1 MNEPEEPVPPQH
13 VPTLTE
19 VVEWPQ
25 PLQPVVGA
33 APALSAA
40 SAAPSPSPLPSLS
53 SSSSSGS
60 LGETVPSEA
69 QLVQRVLAD
78 LQRQTDLMLDY
89 RLREVLTPLL
99 ARATDN
105 LIREARGELA
115 LTLRDMVTRAVAQEM
130 ARHRGG

>member
-1 MNEPEEPVPPQH
+1 MSAHGAGPPQD
-13 VPTLTE
+13 VPMLTE
-19 VVEWPQ
+19 VVEW
-25 PLQPVVGA
+25 LQPVQPLAAA
-33 APALSAA
+33 APALSLPTSSPA
-40 SAAPSPSPLPSLS
+40 SGHLA
-53 SSSSSGS
+53 
-60 LGETVPSEA
+60 ETVPSES

-115 LTLRDMVTRAVAQEM
+115 VTLRDMVARAVAQEM

>member
-1 MNEPEEPVPPQH
+1 MSEPESVPPQH

-19 VVEWPQ
+19 VIDWPQ
-25 PLQPVVGA
+25 ALQPA
-33 APALSAA
+33 APD
-40 SAAPSPSPLPSLS
+40 APAVLPRS
-53 SSSSSGS
+53 SSDP
-60 LGETVPSEA
+60 LAALPNEALPNEA

-89 RLREVLTPLL
+89 RMREVLTPLL

-115 LTLRDMVTRAVAQEM
+115 SALRDVVTRAVAQEM

>member
-1 MNEPEEPVPPQH
+1 MSEPESVPPQH

-19 VVEWPQ
+19 VIEWPQ
-25 PLQPVVGA
+25 AVPPPAGIAPDLA
-33 APALSAA
+33 A
-40 SAAPSPSPLPSLS
+40 SPSP
-53 SSSSSGS
+53 GDVA
-60 LGETVPSEA
+60 ETVPSEA
-69 QLVQRVLAD
+69 QLVQRILAD

-89 RLREVLTPLL
+89 RMRELLTPLL

-115 LTLRDMVTRAVAQEM
+115 STLRDMVARAVAQEM

>member
-1 MNEPEEPVPPQH
+1 MSEHEPLPPQH

-19 VVEWPQ
+19 VIDWPQ
-25 PLQPVVGA
+25 AQQPA
-33 APALSAA
+33 APDAPAAL
-40 SAAPSPSPLPSLS
+40 PRS
-53 SSSSSGS
+53 SSDP
-60 LGETVPSEA
+60 LAALPNEALPNEA

-89 RLREVLTPLL
+89 RMREVLTPLL

-115 LTLRDMVTRAVAQEM
+115 SALRDVVTRAVAQEM

>member
-1 MNEPEEPVPPQH
+1 MSEPEPVPPQH

-25 PLQPVVGA
+25 PVQPVAAA
-33 APALSAA
+33 APALSPLT
-40 SAAPSPSPLPSLS
+40 SAATTSPTS
-53 SSSSSGS
+53 SSSSHRA
-60 LGETVPSEA
+60 EAAPSEA

-115 LTLRDMVTRAVAQEM
+115 TTLRDMVARAVAQEM
-130 ARHRGG
+130 ARHRGD

>member
-1 MNEPEEPVPPQH
+1 MSEPESTPPQH

-19 VVEWPQ
+19 VVDWPQ
-25 PLQPVVGA
+25 AVQA
-33 APALSAA
+33 QA
-40 SAAPSPSPLPSLS
+40 SAAPAISSPGGLAA
-53 SSSSSGS
+53 
-60 LGETVPSEA
+60 TVPNEA

-115 LTLRDMVTRAVAQEM
+115 STLRDMVARAVAQEM

>member
-1 MNEPEEPVPPQH
+1 MSEHEPPPPQH

-19 VVEWPQ
+19 VVDWPQ
-25 PLQPVVGA
+25 AMPPLARA
-33 APALSAA
+33 APAA
-40 SAAPSPSPLPSLS
+40 SPASR
-53 SSSSSGS
+53 SGD
-60 LGETVPSEA
+60 LVEALPSEA

-115 LTLRDMVTRAVAQEM
+115 STLRDMVARAVAQEM

>member
-1 MNEPEEPVPPQH
+1 MSEHEPVPPQH

-25 PLQPVVGA
+25 PVQPVAGA
-33 APALSAA
+33 APVLLPMTSAA
-40 SAAPSPSPLPSLS
+40 SPSPSLS
-53 SSSSSGS
+53 SSSGY

-99 ARATDN
+99 ARATDT
-105 LIREARGELA
+105 LIREARGQLA
-115 LTLRDMVTRAVAQEM
+115 LTLRDMVARAVAQEM

>member
-1 MNEPEEPVPPQH
+1 MNDHEPESVPAPPQN

-25 PLQPVVGA
+25 AVQPAAGN
-33 APALSAA
+33 APALAA
-40 SAAPSPSPLPSLS
+40 SPSSAELAD
-53 SSSSSGS
+53 
-60 LGETVPSEA
+60 TVPSEA

-89 RLREVLTPLL
+89 RMRELLAPLL

-105 LIREARGELA
+105 LIREVRGELA
-115 LTLRDMVTRAVAQEM
+115 LTLRDMVARAVAQEM
-130 ARHRGG
+130 ARHRGD